1 MTDEFDDKLARFEK
15 LWDGVTPKGVNRT
28 KALKFRQYMRNHVL
42 QKFHKRRKDQWAN
55 ADKGHYNHGFSSKDQ
70 FLTKDNCRKYWM
82 GELQKDIRE
91 DPPKSQSKYPKK
103 IERGAPR
110 IRKNRGAPIRP
121 YLWNPCF
128 RSVVAAPI

>member
-1 MTDEFDDKLARFEK
+1 MSDDFDGKLERFER
-15 LWDGVTPKGVNRT
+15 LWEGVTPKGINRT

-42 QKFHKRRKDQWAN
+42 QKFHKRGKEQWAN

-91 DPPKSQSKYPKK
+91 AETWS
-103 IERGAPR
+103 
-110 IRKNRGAPIRP
+110 
-121 YLWNPCF
+121 
-128 RSVVAAPI
+128 